1 LRSNLHSIRN
11 HLRACWL
18 RFRNTLDVNQTH
30 AASRNRLKEWV
41 ITKPR
46 NLDSEQLSCPNYEGA
61 FGDFNGDAVND
72 NGYQLH
78 LRGDI

>member
-11 HLRACWL
+11 HLRAGWL
-18 RFRNTLDVNQTH
+18 RFRDTLDVNQTH

-46 NLDSEQLSCPNYEGA
+46 NLNTEQLSRADDEGA

-72 NGYQLH
+72 NGHQIH